1 VFLVDNRQGHLRF
14 HLRYYYDKS
23 LNGQRSRH
31 ICIESRMKTLTR
43 TSLLAAIFL
52 VGCGTTRDVAVT
64 SYHVTRDVAVGSYRV
79 ATAPVHYAL
88 RRSQDDASTTDA
100 TSAVTTESDVSEPGH
115 PVAESEVTSAPRQPP
130 RIESDRASSRPST
143 AAPRVARK
151 ETTQSKTKPPSSS
164 RASSAEAEFPTAKLV
179 PGKPGYVVS
188 PFDSSGRYVD
198 VSGYASGS
206 KVKDP
211 WTDKIFI
218 VP

>member
-1 VFLVDNRQGHLRF
+1 
-14 HLRYYYDKS
+14 
-23 LNGQRSRH
+23 
-31 ICIESRMKTLTR
+31 MKTLAP
-43 TSLLAAIFL
+43 TSLFAAILL

-88 RRSQDDASTTDA
+88 RRNRGDASTTYA
-100 TSAVTTESDVSEPGH
+100 TSTETIESDVTQPGR
-115 PVAESEVTSAPRQPP
+115 PVAESEIASARQQQPRV
-130 RIESDRASSRPST
+130 ESDRASSSRST

-151 ETTQSKTKPPSSS
+151 ETTQSKTKASSS
-164 RASSAEAEFPTAKLV
+164 SHASSGQADFPTAKLV
-179 PGKPGYVVS
+179 PGKPGYVIS

-198 VSGYASGS
+198 TSVYTSGS

-211 WTDKIFI
+211 WTNKIFI